1 MIKIEDVRKKINNNN
16 LLLYLFLLF
25 PISILL
31 GNFAINISMLLISI
45 TFMITLFN
53 KKNQI
58 QTDKKILLLL
68 LFFFLS
74 LVINLIF
81 TKDFYLS
88 CPRVIKIFFLIYF
101 ITSFRYLI
109 LNSENKEMIIY
120 KIWSITLLVVILDLI
135 FEFFVGKNIIGLS
148 SVMPG
153 SRLASFTG

>member
-68 LFFFLS
+68 LFF
-74 LVINLIF
+74 
-81 TKDFYLS
+81 
-88 CPRVIKIFFLIYF
+88 
-101 ITSFRYLI
+101 
-109 LNSENKEMIIY
+109 
-120 KIWSITLLVVILDLI
+120 
-135 FEFFVGKNIIGLS
+135 
-148 SVMPG
+148 
-153 SRLASFTG
+153 